1 MHSVAGMLPPPVFP
15 CKLLHDW
22 EHQSPDLLGLDI
34 FQVLMGCSDLFGNS
48 EKMIADI

>member
-1 MHSVAGMLPPPVFP
+1 MPSVAGMLPPPVFP